1 MWGVGGCLLLV
12 PIACWLMA
20 FVQNRNLIDQWVS
33 VLLFLGMA
41 AWLSQFLTVRV
52 RVDSTGIYRRRLWGW
67 DFWSW
72 DEFESGLI
80 RKKSSVGGYVNPL
93 RPWWRRSL
101 DLGYLERSQ
110 CRVEVCSIEANCG
123 FRSDAGLHF
132 GRDAAVVGGTR
143 CASGSF
149 IVASP

>member
-1 MWGVGGCLLLV
+1 MV
-12 PIACWLMA
+12 PIAWWQMA
-20 FVQNRNLIDQWVS
+20 FVQNRNLIDQWIS

-67 DFWSW
+67 EFWSW

-80 RKKSSVGGYVNPL
+80 RKKISVGGYVNPQW
-93 RPWWRRSL
+93 PWWRCAL

-110 CRVEVCSIEANCG
+110 CRV
-123 FRSDAGLHF
+123 
-132 GRDAAVVGGTR
+132 
-143 CASGSF
+143 
-149 IVASP
+149 